1 MEPMGGAARPG
12 KDSYTLLGR
21 VLRPIQLREKL
32 VTGQVGAEA
41 EAAAM
46 APGDSIEIAWIHPQE
61 PVVRVSIK
69 RRGFDDLPGTDPGNH
84 LDRIGTTQE
93 AGPTGASWRR
103 DRITHGTVSW
113 AKERSNYQRSRGAN
127 VRGRGAKQI
136 GKPQLKV
143 ALRRQAS
150 WLRYPPG
157 EGRAPAEWRPEPAIV
172 KQASAEHLS
181 AGSPKTAHLR
191 GRHGTFSTTPYHRE
205 RDCGAAEGS
214 FPAPKECNKA

>member
-69 RRGFDDLPGTDPGNH
+69 RGGFDDLPGTDPGNH
-84 LDRIGTTQE
+84 LDRIGTTQGQGLLGLPEEETGSRTARSPGQKE
-93 AGPTGASWRR
+93 AQTTKDPGGQTCVGGAPSK
-103 DRITHGTVSW
+103 S
-113 AKERSNYQRSRGAN
+113 AN
-127 VRGRGAKQI
+127 PSSKWPCA
-136 GKPQLKV
+136 GKPLGCGIHRGKGGH
-143 ALRRQAS
+143 RQS
-150 WLRYPPG
+150 G
-157 EGRAPAEWRPEPAIV
+157 D
-172 KQASAEHLS
+172 LS
-181 AGSPKTAHLR
+181 LQS
-191 GRHGTFSTTPYHRE
+191 
-205 RDCGAAEGS
+205 
-214 FPAPKECNKA
+214 